1 MQYQIEKGIEIPKRG
16 NLAREKTPFRLILDQ
31 MEIGDSVVI
40 DRAMERQA
48 HGIAKGAGVRITFR
62 RQPDGTT
69 RVWRVVDKS

>member
-1 MQYQIEKGIEIPKRG
+1 MQYQIEKGIVIPKRG
-16 NLAREKTPFRLILDQ
+16 NLVREKTPFRLILDQ

-48 HGIAKGAGVRITFR
+48 HGIAKGAKVRISLR

-69 RVWRVVDKS
+69 RVWRVA